1 MSRKQ
6 LYRRVLCIVL
16 LVTIIYTG
24 YYAYNYVEEIIP
36 NKIHVIENEVGRFDF
51 ELPIAAEITSMDEAV
66 VLAGSSEVWS
76 DTLSLERRDAF
87 SVISDKKGQ
96 YTLAMKLFGV
106 FPIKNIEV
114 SVIGETEVLVCG
126 FPIGIYL
133 ETDGILVVGTE
144 KVTTAS
150 GIIEEPSHSVLNVGD
165 YVLAVNDEELES
177 KEELVGVLEAS
188 RGEEMILTIRRNEE
202 VSKVRITPAKDAD
215 GKYKLGVWVRDD
227 TQGIG
232 TLTYITADGRFGALG
247 HGVSDVDIGALME
260 CKEGSLYESEILSI
274 IKGEAGTPGGLSG
287 IIHYGNNNK
296 LGDID
301 VNSSAGIFGDGYDGL
316 VDMAD
321 GEYMDIA
328 LKQDVEPGKAYVRC
342 CVNGEVK
349 DYEVEIT
356 KINTSSLSMNRG
368 MEIKVTD
375 PELLALTNGI
385 VQGMSGSPIIQ
396 DDKLIGAVTHVLVN
410 DPTRGY
416 GIFIEHM
423 LDAAE

>member
-6 LYRRVLCIVL
+6 LYRRILCMVL

-76 DTLSLERRDAF
+76 DTLSLERRDTF
-87 SVISDKKGQ
+87 SLISDKKGQ

-133 ETDGILVVGTE
+133 ETDGVLVVGTE

-150 GIIEEPSHSVLNVGD
+150 GIVEEPSHSVLNVGD

-177 KEELVGVLEAS
+177 KEELVGILEAS

-202 VSKVRITPAKDAD
+202 VSKVRITPAKDTD

-296 LGDID
+296 LGDIE
-301 VNSSAGIFGDGYDGL
+301 VNSSAGIFGVGYDGL
-316 VDMAD
+316 VDMAE

-328 LKQDVEPGKAYVRC
+328 LKQDVELGKAYVRC
-342 CVNGEVK
+342 SVDGEVK

-356 KINTSSLSMNRG
+356 KINTSSLSMNKG

-375 PELLALTNGI
+375 PDLLALTNGI

-416 GIFIEHM
+416 GIFVENMLEH
-423 LDAAE
+423 